1 VVSDLVVA
9 QINVRNVD
17 RIPLQCLAE
26 HNQSLIV
33 DSVREIILIVSLN
46 HQVNRIVL
54 LVGFLQVGTESF
66 VSFDIRLL
74 AVFTILVEHFGL
86 YQLSILNLLLL
97 SLPVQLLLLIDLL
110 ATTIL

>member
-1 VVSDLVVA
+1 MDSVLVVA

-33 DSVREIILIVSLN
+33 NSVREIILIVALN

-54 LVGFLQVGTESF
+54 LVGLLQVGTESF